1 MLALRAQALFDGAA
15 VTRGPVL
22 VLVEGGRIVAV
33 DRSGAAAPPHA
44 EVVEFADATLLPGLV
59 DAHVHLAFEPTG
71 HPLVD
76 VLGVDDEVLL
86 SRMRSNAARALAA
99 GITTVRDL
107 GDARYLTGRLRS
119 TWTGG
124 PEVLMSGPPITRTG
138 GHCWFLGGAADG
150 VDGVRAAVAQRL
162 AAGVDVIKIM
172 ATGGLMTP
180 GFGVHESQYGP
191 VELRAA
197 CEAAHGFGL
206 AVTAHA
212 HGPRGIAESVAAGV
226 DGVEHAT
233 FLTAD
238 GVELDMD
245 TVDRLAAAGVFVGST
260 EAWLPGGPPLPPA
273 DALRLKQCRANV
285 VRMQRAGVRVVCSS
299 DAGVGSRKP
308 HDVLPH
314 GVILFAGLG
323 FGTVEALAAATSVAA
338 AACGVG
344 SRKGRLAPG
353 FDADIL
359 AVSGDPS
366 TDVRALLDVRAV
378 FRAGA
383 RVPRVADPS
392 VDPPG
397 RDTPPVTR

>member
-1 MLALRAQALFDGAA
+1 
-15 VTRGPVL
+15 
-22 VLVEGGRIVAV
+22 VLVEDGRIVTV

-44 EVVEFADATLLPGLV
+44 EVVELADATLLPGLV

-107 GDARYLTGRLRS
+107 GDARHLTGRVRS
-119 TWTGG
+119 GWTGG
-124 PEVLMSGPPITRTG
+124 PELLMSGPPITRTG

-150 VDGVRAAVAQRL
+150 VDGVRAAVAQRV
-162 AAGVDVIKIM
+162 AAGVDIIKIM

-197 CEAAHGFGL
+197 CEAARGFGL

-238 GVELDMD
+238 GAELDVD
-245 TVDRLAAAGVFVGST
+245 TVDRLAAAGAFVGVT
-260 EAWLPGGPPLPPA
+260 EAWLPGGRRCRPPMRFDLSSAGPTSSGCSGPVSAWCAVRTRGSGRASRTTCCRTESSCSPASGSAPWRRWPPRPAWRRGPAGSAAGRAGWPPLRRRHP
-273 DALRLKQCRANV
+273 RR
-285 VRMQRAGVRVVCSS
+285 
-299 DAGVGSRKP
+299 
-308 HDVLPH
+308 
-314 GVILFAGLG
+314 
-323 FGTVEALAAATSVAA
+323 
-338 AACGVG
+338 
-344 SRKGRLAPG
+344 GR
-353 FDADIL
+353 
-359 AVSGDPS
+359 
-366 TDVRALLDVRAV
+366 
-378 FRAGA
+378 
-383 RVPRVADPS
+383 
-392 VDPPG
+392 
-397 RDTPPVTR
+397 